1 VWEKEDEERIKLYK
15 SIQQIASKN
24 INQIPLWMT
33 QHPEHSN
40 YDSKKNDEYLKIV
53 NESMGAGEEEE
64 NNKYYNKIVK
74 NVSKEVMIEP

>member
-1 VWEKEDEERIKLYK
+1 
-15 SIQQIASKN
+15 
-24 INQIPLWMT
+24 MT